1 MRRSG
6 DATSREPTH
15 RVVLHLPTPST
26 WATLMSAR
34 LKAPYGHVDPERH
47 ESAAAGLDRHLDV

>member
-6 DATSREPTH
+6 DATSREP
-15 RVVLHLPTPST
+15 RIVVLHLPTPST

-34 LKAPYGHVDPERH
+34 LKATYGHVQPERH
-47 ESAAAGLDRHLDV
+47 ESAAAGLDRYVNV